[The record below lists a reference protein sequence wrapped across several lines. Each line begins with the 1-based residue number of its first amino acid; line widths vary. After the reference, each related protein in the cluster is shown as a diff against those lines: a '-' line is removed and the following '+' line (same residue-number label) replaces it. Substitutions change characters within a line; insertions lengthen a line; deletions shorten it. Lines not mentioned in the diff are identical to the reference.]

1 MCLSLQKNMQEM
13 KSSQPYRQDFF
24 MFDKNISMN
33 LIVEAMLYIQ
43 SSYLNDSKVSVSLNT
58 FEESYSDL
66 SFTDILKFDDKKEI
80 LNTLSLHLS
89 KDSERFSLIMQFN
102 NDNVGA
108 NGNYTVMT
116 STKETNLIIE
126 KCIKEKLALK
136 KYVLNPLMESPDN
149 IIVNPVFNG
158 RNFSMKDK
166 HCFILMPFTESW
178 SDRVWKQLGLILERE
193 GFSFSRAD
201 SLYGHNILEDIWI
214 AINESSLI
222 IADITSRN
230 PNVFYEIGIAH
241 TLGKKVILLT
251 QKVTDIPFDFK
262 NYRHIIYE
270 DNVDGFNILSVELPN
285 YLK

>member
-1 MCLSLQKNMQEM
+1 M

-178 SDRVWKQLGLILERE
+178 SNRVWKQLGLILERE

>member
-1 MCLSLQKNMQEM
+1 M

>member
-1 MCLSLQKNMQEM
+1 MCLSLQKNMQKM

-201 SLYGHNILEDIWI
+201 SLYGHNILKIFG
-214 AINESSLI
+214 L
-222 IADITSRN
+222 
-230 PNVFYEIGIAH
+230 
-241 TLGKKVILLT
+241 LLMKV
-251 QKVTDIPFDFK
+251 
-262 NYRHIIYE
+262 H
-270 DNVDGFNILSVELPN
+270 
-285 YLK
+285 

>member
-1 MCLSLQKNMQEM
+1 VLIFAKNMQEM

>member
-1 MCLSLQKNMQEM
+1 M

-136 KYVLNPLMESPDN
+136 KYVLNPLMESPHN

>member
-1 MCLSLQKNMQEM
+1 M

-262 NYRHIIYE
+262 NYRHIIY
-270 DNVDGFNILSVELPN
+270 
-285 YLK
+285 

>member
-1 MCLSLQKNMQEM
+1 M

-178 SDRVWKQLGLILERE
+178 SDRVWKQLGLILERG

>member
-1 MCLSLQKNMQEM
+1 M

-33 LIVEAMLYIQ
+33 LIVEAILYIQ
-43 SSYLNDSKVSVSLNT
+43 SSYLEDSKVSVSLNT
-58 FEESYSDL
+58 FEESYYDL
-66 SFTDILKFDDKKEI
+66 SLTDVLKFDNEKEV

-108 NGNYTVMT
+108 NGNYTVMA
-116 STKETNLIIE
+116 STKEKNLDIE
-126 KCIKEKLALK
+126 KYIKEKLAFK
-136 KYVLNPLMESPDN
+136 KYILNSLLESPDN

-178 SDRVWKQLGLILERE
+178 SDRVWKQIGLILEQE
-193 GFSFSRAD
+193 GFTFSRAD

-214 AINESSLI
+214 AINESPLI

-251 QKVTDIPFDFK
+251 QEVADIPFDFK

-270 DNVDGFNILSVELPN
+270 DNVDGFNILSTELPN

>member
-1 MCLSLQKNMQEM
+1 M

-24 MFDKNISMN
+24 IIDKNISMK